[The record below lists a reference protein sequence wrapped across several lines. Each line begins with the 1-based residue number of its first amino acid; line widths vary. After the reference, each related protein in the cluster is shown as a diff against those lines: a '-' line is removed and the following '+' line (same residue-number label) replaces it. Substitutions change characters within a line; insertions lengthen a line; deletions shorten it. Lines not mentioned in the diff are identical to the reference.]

1 MGTNE
6 LLKETLIL
14 RISMSKKYKLIINIA
29 MVIIGII
36 GMVIYY
42 TANNNKAVQPNID
55 ESARVKAN
63 EIPKESITV
72 AVARKELKKGM
83 RLTSEDFRLETVQVE
98 KDSEEVKKF
107 SVGDIDNWMVKTDV
121 ATGGKIPAAVLV
133 APGSD
138 EYIQMSAKPG
148 TIVYGFAIQKS
159 DSYLFSNVRA
169 GEGVD
174 IYLAYILRENRE
186 DDGQKESIPTADTT
200 DSINNRHFKLIMK
213 DKKILSIT
221 SSRSKVT
228 KMVDQNSPI
237 DNEGYVLVELSP
249 AEVMTLKGL
258 ENKSIYLFPTNKNSD
273 DMSLEHSVLVGSEGQ
288 WPIDNRDILFTNS
301 PAPSPAPIVVEN
313 IIQEPQNT
321 MDSIREYRGTSTA
334 STEIENK
341 K

>member
-1 MGTNE
+1 
-6 LLKETLIL
+6 
-14 RISMSKKYKLIINIA
+14 MSKKYKLIINIA

-36 GMVIYY
+36 GMVVYY
-42 TANNNKAVQPNID
+42 TANNNKAVQPNTD
-55 ESARVKAN
+55 ESALVKAN
-63 EIPKESITV
+63 EKPKESITV

-107 SVGDIDNWMVKTDV
+107 SVNDIDNWMVKNDV
-121 ATGGKIPAAVLV
+121 ATGGKIPTAVLV

-159 DSYLFSNVRA
+159 DSYLFTNVRA

-174 IYLAYILRENRE
+174 IYLAYILRESRE

-200 DSINNRHFKLIMK
+200 DSINNKHFKLIMK

-221 SSRSKVT
+221 SQASKMT
-228 KMVDQNSPI
+228 KIVDQSSPI
-237 DNEGYVLVELSP
+237 DNEGYILVELSP

-258 ENKSIYLFPTNKNSD
+258 ENKSIYLFPTNKNRG

-288 WPIDNRDILFTNS
+288 WPVDNRDILFTNS
-301 PAPSPAPIVVEN
+301 PAPAPIVVEN
-313 IIQEPQNT
+313 IVQEPQNT
-321 MDSIREYRGTSTA
+321 IDSIKEYRGTSAA